1 MKRLRVWVLGLGLT
15 LVGCGGRTIES
26 SGGDGG
32 STSSDP
38 PAKETAS
45 GHAGKSGSS
54 GFSMD
59 LPTTLLGECKPGF
72 DRVEHPERLCHWV
85 TETGM
90 CFDDSQA
97 ACNCIC
103 PIDRD
108 SVCVRAFDGGPGSA
122 ALVVC
127 D

>member
-1 MKRLRVWVLGLGLT
+1 MKRLGLLALALGLMS
-15 LVGCGGRTIES
+15 VGCGGRAIET

-32 STSSDP
+32 DSTSTDP
-38 PAKETAS
+38 PAKAS
-45 GHAGKSGSS
+45 GQAGKSGSS
-54 GFSMD
+54 GYSMD
-59 LPTTLLGECKPGF
+59 LPMTALGKCKPGF

-85 TETGM
+85 TEAGM
-90 CFDDSQA
+90 CFDDSQE

-103 PIDRD
+103 PVDRD
-108 SVCVRAFDGGPGSA
+108 SVCVRAFDSGPGSA